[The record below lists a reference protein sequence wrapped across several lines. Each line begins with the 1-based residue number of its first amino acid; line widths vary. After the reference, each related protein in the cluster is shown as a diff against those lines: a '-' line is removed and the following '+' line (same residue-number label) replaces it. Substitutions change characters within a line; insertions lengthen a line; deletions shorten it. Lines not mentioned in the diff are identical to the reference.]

1 MSIQL
6 FELNPTSI
14 VRVSGE
20 DALPYLQSQLTIDFR
35 KLPVHGTRFSL
46 RLNRKGK
53 VLFGAQVIR
62 IGEEEF
68 LLICRDGHA
77 SQVIELLEENVVA
90 DDVEF
95 AAVDEPWKEYVLFHP
110 CSVEEIFSFFI
121 SKEFKHNTAYPY
133 EGGWSFIDA
142 FQPPYSLTLITP
154 AQTAPPWKV
163 KIQPSPST
171 KLEQLRLEAGI
182 FRTGSEIGQDELPQE
197 GGLETIAVDFDKG
210 CYLGQEVMARIHA
223 MGKVRHSTVAVKGD
237 ITTPVPISLPA
248 LLFDN
253 GKKVGKLK
261 SQFMRENGTE
271 WIGAAVIH
279 ENAKPA
285 LKQGILKI
293 ENSDNSL
300 QLLNS

>member
-6 FELNPTSI
+6 FELNLTSM

-35 KLPVHGTRFSL
+35 KLPVHGTRFAL
-46 RLNRKGK
+46 RLSRKGK

-62 IGEEEF
+62 VEEEEF
-68 LLICRDGHA
+68 LLICRHCNAD
-77 SQVIELLEENVVA
+77 QVIELLEENVVA

-95 AAVDEPWKEYVLFHP
+95 AAVNEPWKEYVFLHPSSLKEILSFIHLKELSHDSAHP
-110 CSVEEIFSFFI
+110 CEC
-121 SKEFKHNTAYPY
+121 
-133 EGGWSFIDA
+133 GWAFIDA
-142 FQPPYSLTLITP
+142 FQPPYSLSLLTP
-154 AQTAPPWKV
+154 TQTAPPWKV
-163 KIQPSPST
+163 KIQPSPSAQ
-171 KLEQLRLEAGI
+171 LEQLRLEAGI
-182 FRTGSEIGQDELPQE
+182 FRTGIEIGQDELPQE

-223 MGKVRHSTVAVKGD
+223 MGKVRYSTVAVKGT
-237 ITTPVPISLPA
+237 TTPLHTSLPA
-248 LLFDN
+248 ILFDN

-261 SQFMRENGTE
+261 SQFIRDNGTE

-279 ENAKPA
+279 ENAKTA
-285 LKQGILKI
+285 LKQGNLKI
-293 ENSDNSL
+293 ENTDNSI